1 MKKLLLLL
9 ILSFFSAQGYAASC
23 PDGSEPVK
31 SVSADG
37 TYFVY
42 NCGGG
47 NEQSSSS
54 SVTNS
59 NAGTVKVSVQESTK
73 SGNWFS
79 TDGLP
84 MWTPHYAKFQLV
96 FTEISKSYTASNFA
110 IADFDND
117 GVEDFFVL
125 TPPKQPG
132 VNWDTVGP
140 SCSPELGECY
150 SKAGSI
156 SVYKVEQ
163 RKTKWVDDGVENG
176 DDWTSATYKAIDVTG
191 LLLDENPIEMRGT
204 AGTDLHLA
212 DYNGDGKV
220 DVFATQTT
228 QIGDDYSSKNDMYF
242 LSNEGPGWTESTATH
257 VTGTGVPKGKGL
269 INFSHGSTVGDIDGD
284 GDIDIIVT
292 SINWSKNNTN
302 NENGEIWCYVNQGD
316 GHMKVRRCGNQ
327 WGKTAM
333 LGDFDNDG
341 DLDIAFGSQTFVY
354 IKAWNQWD
362 KMPGCYRKSGNTWTK
377 KSSCNGI
384 FNGILLNDGTGNFYQ
399 RGFSFPDDVKNSTG
413 HSYHSVPTISVAD
426 LDGDGDLD
434 VVRSHVGHNYAGAG
448 MTIEENLGGGKF
460 KTAFYSEFC
469 ATPKTK
475 EVWPKKES
483 NEYNCWV
490 SDYKFG
496 DFNKDGFIDIYL
508 DGHNANNSDTV
519 RDGAIYMS
527 TGKFTY
533 DILWPSPARFP
544 GGFKPVDE
552 DYPLI
557 EMKIKKQPKAVVK
570 VLTTEEKSAEQQ
582 SVEDELAAFEAE
594 LAAELGQ

>member
-1 MKKLLLLL
+1 MNKLLLLL
-9 ILSFFSAQGYAASC
+9 ALYFFSAQSFAAGC

-31 SVSADG
+31 SISDDG

-54 SVTNS
+54 SNTNS
-59 NAGTVKVSVQESTK
+59 NAGTVKVSIQDSTK
-73 SGNWFS
+73 SGNWFP

-96 FTEISKSYTASNFA
+96 FTEISKSYTAGPFA

-117 GVEDFFVL
+117 GVDDFFVI
-125 TPPKQPG
+125 TNPKQPG
-132 VNWDTVGP
+132 VDWDSVGP
-140 SCSPELGECY
+140 ACLTELGECY

-163 RKTKWVDDGVENG
+163 TKTKWVDDGVENG

-191 LLLDENPIEMRGT
+191 LLVDENPIEMK
-204 AGTDLHLA
+204 GTDGTDIHVA
-212 DYNGDGKV
+212 DFNGDGKV

-228 QIGDDYSSKNDMYF
+228 QINKSYASKNDMYF
-242 LSNEGPGWTESTATH
+242 LSNEGRGWTESTATH
-257 VTGTGVPKGKGL
+257 VTGTGVRNGKGL

-292 SINWSKNNTN
+292 SINWTGGNGSNQ
-302 NENGEIWCYVNQGD
+302 NGEIWCYVNQGD

-327 WGKTAM
+327 WGSTAM

-341 DLDIAFGSQTFVY
+341 DLDIAFGSQTLAAVKF
-354 IKAWNQWD
+354 WNTWD
-362 KMPGCYRKSGNTWTK
+362 RVPGCFGKSR
-377 KSSCNGI
+377 CNGT

-399 RGFSFPDDVKNSTG
+399 RGFSFPEIKSSTG
-413 HSYHSVPTISVAD
+413 HSYQSVPTISIAD

-434 VVRSHVGHNYAGAG
+434 IVRTHVGHVYAGAG
-448 MTIEENLGGGKF
+448 MTIEENIGGGKF

-475 EVWPKKES
+475 EAWPRQEG

-496 DFNKDGFIDIYL
+496 DFNKDGLIDIYL
-508 DGHNANNSDTV
+508 DGHDANNSDTV

-533 DILWPSPARFP
+533 DILWPSPAKYP

-552 DYPLI
+552 NYPLI

-570 VLTTEEKSAEQQ
+570 VLTTEEKQQ